1 MGSTAPR
8 LLVDLQTVQ
17 GGFFGNRGIRRYAL
31 GLAQALLRRGA
42 VQALL
47 LNPGRPWHEPFPA
60 ELDGAEALAWS
71 TTPTLRDLDASGATA
86 YVMTSPFER
95 TRPVQSAVPP
105 YVVESGLPLVVELYD
120 LIPEIVDVYPPDLM
134 SLYWARRGLLSQAD
148 LLLTLSEHVRRDAIE
163 RLDVDPG
170 RVAVIG
176 AGASDFFHRP
186 RGDEQPDALLA
197 RELPEVRRPY
207 VLSVTGWS
215 AHKNAEGLVYAW
227 SHLPVAVRRAYQLVL
242 TCKLPPEAR
251 SAWRD
256 QGRAHGLDPDE
267 LVVTDHV
274 DDEVLRALYQRARL
288 MVLPSRQE
296 GFGLPVVEAARCG
309 APAITS
315 DATSLPEVLDWPE
328 ATFPVDDADAMSAL
342 IERGLTDDRFRSEL
356 LRAGDAAAERHTWER
371 VADRT
376 VEACSSIEPRR
387 ARRVPPSRVAL
398 VGQFSS
404 PTSADDPAERLASVL
419 GRESHLD
426 RFAVR
431 ADGPAEPRLTGGFYP
446 ARALGHA
453 FDPWGYDAVVYAV
466 DRRPPRELV
475 ELTSRYPGIVWFV
488 EQPDDPELMA
498 EMARGARGA
507 VVAAEVGRLSVGARA
522 FGRSVPTSVADAD
535 DAAQVRAL
543 VERLSRS
550 SG

>member
-17 GGFFGNRGIRRYAL
+17 GGFFGNRGIRRYTL
-31 GLAQALLRRGA
+31 GFAQALRRRGA

-47 LNPGRPWHEPFPA
+47 LNPARRWHEPFPTDLA
-60 ELDGAEALAWS
+60 GAEELAWS
-71 TTPTLRDLDASGATA
+71 TRPTFRDLDAGGATA

-105 YVVESGLPLVVELYD
+105 YVAESGLPLVVVLYD

-134 SLYWARRGLLSQAD
+134 SLYWARRPLLSQAD

-163 RLDVDPG
+163 RLDVDPA

-176 AGASDFFHRP
+176 AGASDFFHP
-186 RGDEQPDALLA
+186 PPDQGRDSILA
-197 RELPEVRRPY
+197 GALPELDRPY

-215 AHKNAEGLVYAW
+215 AHKNAEGLVHAW
-227 SHLPVAVRRAYQLVL
+227 SRLPDAIRRDHQLVL
-242 TCKLPPEAR
+242 TCKLPPEAQ
-251 SAWRD
+251 SAWRE
-256 QGRAHGLDPDE
+256 QAHAHGLAGDD

-274 DDEVLRALYQRARL
+274 DDDVLRALYQRAEL

-309 APAITS
+309 CPAITS
-315 DATSLPEVLDWPE
+315 NATSLPEVLDWAP
-328 ATFPVDDADAMSAL
+328 ATFPVDDTDAMAAL
-342 IERGLTDDRFRSEL
+342 IERGLTDDDFRSEL
-356 LRAGDAAAERHTWER
+356 RRVGDAAAARHTWER

-376 VEACSSIEPRR
+376 IEACAALEVRR
-387 ARRVPPSRVAL
+387 PRRVPPSRVAF
-398 VGQFSS
+398 VAAFSS
-404 PTSADDPAERLASVL
+404 AAASADPAKRLASTL
-419 GRESHLD
+419 GEHAHVD

-431 ADGPAEPRLTGGFYP
+431 ADDHDERRAGAGCYP

-453 FDPWGYDAVVYAV
+453 FDPWAYDAVVYAV
-466 DRRPPRELV
+466 GRRPPPELV
-475 ELTSRYPGIVWFV
+475 AIAARYPGIVWFV
-488 EQPDDPELMA
+488 EQPDNPDLMA
-498 EMARGARGA
+498 EVARSARGA
-507 VVAAEVGRLSVGARA
+507 VVAAELGRLSVGAGA
-522 FGRSVPTSVADAD
+522 FGRSVPTTVAHSD
-535 DAAQVRAL
+535 DAAQVQAL

-550 SG
+550 TR